1 MTVKDESEEEKEEEY
16 QVVANKKDLKE
27 AGMLKVE
34 FFGKSILLTNVHDKL
49 YAIDAVCSHEGG
61 PLEEGI
67 LDGYEVECPW
77 HGSRFDIRTGEVRSP
92 PADTPQLAYEAK
104 IDDDRIMI
112 KKKPKLEEQQAR
124 AKKEVPLLELIL
136 FGKNKVEGTDIMS
149 FRFSNKQLEKRNN
162 DNDKGSLNYTAGQF
176 AYFDIGEVYN
186 DPKGPIRHFT
196 IASSPTED
204 FIMISTRIRDTPY
217 KKRLASLEDEAK
229 IKVRGPEGKFVLHDD
244 YSKPAVFLS
253 GGIGVTPFR
262 SMIKNATD
270 RQLPVKIVMF
280 DSNRNEQNILYKNE
294 FDEWVTTNQNLKII
308 YTVTGDEPSSLPA
321 DEWKGEHG
329 RIDKSMLDKYLT
341 KEELDNSIYYTCGP
355 PGMINAMQNLLQKEL
370 QIPKDRIKIE
380 EFTGY

>member
-1 MTVKDESEEEKEEEY
+1 MAKEDKGEEEY

-27 AGMLKVE
+27 GGMLKVE
-34 FFGKSILLTNVHDKL
+34 ILGKSILLSMVNGKV

-77 HGSRFDIRTGEVRSP
+77 HGSRFDVRTGEVRSP
-92 PADTPQLAYEAK
+92 PADIPQLAYEVK
-104 IDDDRIMI
+104 MSDDKIMI
-112 KKKPKLEEQQAR
+112 REKPKLEEQQISAR
-124 AKKEVPLLELIL
+124 KEVPLLEFIL
-136 FGKNKVEGTDIMS
+136 FEKNKVEGTDIMS
-149 FRFSNKQLEKRNN
+149 FKFSRQVEKRDN
-162 DNDKGSLNYTAGQF
+162 DNDKGSLNYTAGQY

-217 KKRLASLEDEAK
+217 KKRLASLEGGTK
-229 IKVRGPEGKFVLHDD
+229 VKVRGPEGKFVLHED

-270 RQLPVKIVMF
+270 RQLPLKIVMF

-294 FDEWVTTNQNLKII
+294 FDEWLNTNQNLKII

-321 DEWKGEHG
+321 NDWEGEHG
-329 RIDKSMLDKYLT
+329 RIDKSMLVKYLT
-341 KEELDNSIYYTCGP
+341 KKELDNSIYYTCGP
-355 PGMINAMQNLLQKEL
+355 SGMINAMQTLLQKEL

-380 EFTGY
+380 KFTGY

>member
-1 MTVKDESEEEKEEEY
+1 MTVKDESEEEEY

-27 AGMLKVE
+27 GGMLKVE

-92 PADTPQLAYEAK
+92 PADTPQVAYEAK

-112 KKKPKLEEQQAR
+112 RKNPKLEEQQAR
-124 AKKEVPLLELIL
+124 TKKEVPLLELIL
-136 FGKNKVEGTDIMS
+136 FEKNKVEGTDIIS
-149 FRFSNKQLEKRNN
+149 FKFSNKQVERRDN
-162 DNDKGSLNYTAGQF
+162 DNDNGSLNYTAGQF

-204 FIMISTRIRDTPY
+204 FIMISTRIRNTPY

-229 IKVRGPEGKFVLHDD
+229 VKVRGPEGKFVLHEDC
-244 YSKPAVFLS
+244 SKPAIFLS

-294 FDEWVTTNQNLKII
+294 FDEWITTNQNLKII
-308 YTVTGDEPSSLPA
+308 YTVTGDEPSLLPA
-321 DEWKGEHG
+321 DEWEGEHG

>member
-1 MTVKDESEEEKEEEY
+1 MTVEDEGEEEEY

-27 AGMLKVE
+27 GGMLKVE
-34 FFGKSILLTNVHDKL
+34 FFGKSILLTNVNSKL

-104 IDDDRIMI
+104 IGGDKIMI
-112 KKKPKLEEQQAR
+112 RRKPKLEEQQAN

-136 FGKNKVEGTDIMS
+136 FEKNKVEGTDIIS
-149 FRFSNKQLEKRNN
+149 FKFSNKQVEKRDNGNN
-162 DNDKGSLNYTAGQF
+162 KGSLNYTAGQY

-217 KKRLASLEDEAK
+217 KKRLASLEDGTK
-229 IKVRGPEGKFVLHDD
+229 VKVRGPEGKFVLHED
-244 YSKPAVFLS
+244 YSKPAVLLS

-294 FDEWVTTNQNLKII
+294 FDKWVTTNQNLKII
-308 YTVTGDEPSSLPA
+308 YTVTGDEPSSSLPA
-321 DEWKGEHG
+321 NEWEGEHG

-370 QIPKDRIKIE
+370 HIPKDRIKIE